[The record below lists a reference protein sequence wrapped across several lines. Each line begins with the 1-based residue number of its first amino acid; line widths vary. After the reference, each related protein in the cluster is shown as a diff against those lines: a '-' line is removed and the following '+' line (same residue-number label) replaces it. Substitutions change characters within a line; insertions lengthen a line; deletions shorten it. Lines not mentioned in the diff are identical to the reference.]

1 MEKELN
7 DLKELFSLFSD
18 NLSYQEKLDKEIN
31 KLDALIEKF
40 EKETFLSGKYDSY
53 PAILS
58 IQSGAGGRDAEDCAV
73 LLLRMY
79 EKFADKK
86 GWNYRILS
94 KSVSEGGGPEG
105 RVGIRE
111 VSLEI
116 NGKFAYGLLKNES
129 GVHRFVRISPFSA
142 KSLRHTSFVGVEVI
156 PDIKEEEV
164 DIKIDPDDLKIET
177 FHSSGHGGQN
187 VNKRETAVRIV
198 HLPTNIAVSCQVERL
213 QQSNRKRAMQILKAK
228 LLRLEERKKE
238 EEIKKIKG
246 KRQSAEFGNQ
256 IRSYVFHPYKLVK
269 DVRTGVETSD
279 IDSVLDG
286 EIDSFIDA
294 EIKL

>member
-1 MEKELN
+1 M
-7 DLKELFSLFSD
+7 
-18 NLSYQEKLDKEIN
+18 
-31 KLDALIEKF
+31 
-40 EKETFLSGKYDSY
+40 
-53 PAILS
+53 
-58 IQSGAGGRDAEDCAV
+58 
-73 LLLRMY
+73 
-79 EKFADKK
+79 
-86 GWNYRILS
+86 
-94 KSVSEGGGPEG
+94 
-105 RVGIRE
+105 
-111 VSLEI
+111 
-116 NGKFAYGLLKNES
+116 
-129 GVHRFVRISPFSA
+129 
-142 KSLRHTSFVGVEVI
+142 
-156 PDIKEEEV
+156 